1 MLYFAYGSN
10 MDWNEMDTSCP
21 SARFSFTAR
30 LDDYK
35 LAFTR
40 RSSRRKCGV
49 ADVLSA
55 HGCCVWGVVYDIGAP
70 RDIDSLNRKEGYRP
84 GRAKNAYAPLSVMV
98 RPHGGEE
105 LLGAETYTVCC
116 KEIANLKPSAHYK
129 ALLVEGA
136 KHWQLPG
143 DYIQQLAT
151 LEVQP

>member
-10 MDWNEMDTSCP
+10 MDWDEMHACCP

-30 LDDYK
+30 LDGYK
-35 LAFTR
+35 LAFTH
-40 RSSRRKCGV
+40 RSERRKCAV

-55 HGCCVWGVVYDIGAP
+55 LGCCVWGVIYDIGAP
-70 RDIDSLNRKEGYRP
+70 RDIDSLNRKEGYCP

-98 RPHGGEE
+98 RPHGGEK
-105 LLGAETYTVCC
+105 LFSAETYSVCC
-116 KEIANLKPSAHYK
+116 KETANSKPNTQYR

-136 KHWQLPG
+136 EHWQLPG

-151 LEVQP
+151 IEVQL